1 MSLKAGRQPIRTL
14 AAVAALACL
23 AGCAGD
29 AGGRRY
35 SRQKAQ
41 RALQKLEKP
50 GLVIGEFTLARKAV
64 VDGDTLKVDGL
75 DTSLRLLAIDT
86 EEKFHNRAD
95 ERAAMS
101 DWNKYL
107 HDKRAASRKP
117 PKIAT
122 PMGVAATN
130 FAKKFFA
137 HVRRVRLERDHPKDI
152 RGRYNR
158 YLAYVFVEKDGKW
171 VNYNVEAVRAGM
183 APYFTKYG
191 YSRRFND
198 EFVAAEKEA
207 REAKRGIWDPNG
219 KNYGDYDIRKK
230 WWNARA
236 DCIKAFEKEAVGRD
250 NYVELTHWDA
260 MQELEDHLDKEVV
273 VLGTV
278 GDIRIGDG
286 RRPTKV
292 MMSRRLF
299 NDFPLIFFDKDVFGT
314 SGVANYKGE
323 FIKVRGFVNKYHN
336 KYNNKDVLQIMIN
349 LPGQIT
355 PCPIPD
361 FEEQP

>member
-1 MSLKAGRQPIRTL
+1 MSLKHLRGL
-14 AAVAALACL
+14 AVITVVATI

-29 AGGRRY
+29 AGNRRY
-35 SRQKAQ
+35 TRKKAQ
-41 RALQKLEKP
+41 HALQKLEKP
-50 GLVIGEFTLARKAV
+50 GLVIGEFTLARHAV
-64 VDGDTLKVDGL
+64 VDGDTIKVDGL
-75 DTSLRLLAIDT
+75 DSSLRLLAIDT
-86 EEKFHNRAD
+86 EEKFRNRND
-95 ERAAMS
+95 ERAAFS
-101 DWNKYL
+101 NWEKYL
-107 HDKRAASRKP
+107 HDKRAQSKRP
-117 PKIAT
+117 PKMAT
-122 PMGVAATN
+122 PMGDAASA

-137 HVRRVRLERDHPKDI
+137 NVRRVRLERDLPTDI

-191 YSRRFND
+191 YSRRFHD

-207 REAKRGIWDPNG
+207 REAKRGIWNPDA
-219 KNYGDYDIRKK
+219 KSYGDYDIRER

-236 DCIKAFEKEAVGRD
+236 DCIKAFEKEAVGHD
-250 NYVELTHWDA
+250 NYIALTHWDA
-260 MQELEDHLDKEVV
+260 MRRLEEHLDKEVV
-273 VLGTV
+273 LLATV
-278 GDIRIGDG
+278 GEIRIGDG
-286 RRPTKV
+286 KRPTKV
-292 MMSRRLF
+292 MLSRRLF

-314 SGVANYKGE
+314 SGIANYKGE

-361 FEEQP
+361 FEEGQ